1 MTEKKLT
8 KKQEKFV
15 DLMVV
20 QDWNQTK
27 CAHLAGYEN
36 PGVAATRLLSDQQ
49 YAHVQLRIRELKAIQ
64 RTKNEI
70 TYEGI
75 AKKLGEIRDVAL
87 ADGSYGPEVTA
98 EIARAK
104 LAGLMVD
111 RKELKIH
118 KIDNMS
124 REQLEVR
131 LKELVQENQIVIEG
145 EVEVVKDEMVE
156 DVIEDEEV
164 IEDAITKSLKEAS
177 VKGIDGKAV
186 TPFLLERISQLTDG
200 ESLKTN
206 IALVCNNA
214 LVGAKIAS
222 AYGKKP

>member
-1 MTEKKLT
+1 MKSKKLT

-15 DLMVV
+15 DLMVY

-36 PGVAATRLLSDQQ
+36 PGVSATRLMSNPE
-49 YAHVQLRIRELKAIQ
+49 YAHVQERMRSLKAVQ

-87 ADGSYGPEVTA
+87 ADGSYGPAVTA

-124 REQLEVR
+124 RDQLEVR
-131 LKELVQENQIVIEG
+131 LKQLVQEHQIVIGG

-156 DVIEDEEV
+156 DVIEEDVEEQDDV
-164 IEDAITKSLKEAS
+164 EVEDVEDVEDVEEDTDVGEEEE
-177 VKGIDGKAV
+177 D
-186 TPFLLERISQLTDG
+186 TEEETNLLE
-200 ESLKTN
+200 ESDS
-206 IALVCNNA
+206 
-214 LVGAKIAS
+214 S
-222 AYGKKP
+222 AQ

>member
-1 MTEKKLT
+1 MKSKKLT

-15 DLMVV
+15 DLMVY

-36 PGVAATRLLSDQQ
+36 SGVAATRLMSNPE
-49 YAHVQLRIRELKAIQ
+49 YAHVQEKMRSLKAVQ

-75 AKKLGEIRDVAL
+75 ARKLGEIRDVAL
-87 ADGSYGPEVTA
+87 ADGSYGPAVTA

-124 REQLEVR
+124 RDQLEVR
-131 LKELVQENQIVIEG
+131 LKQLVQEHHIVIGG
-145 EVEVVKDEMVE
+145 EVEVIKDKMVE
-156 DVIEDEEV
+156 DVIEEDVEDVEEEEKVEDVEEEEEKDVEEV
-164 IEDAITKSLKEAS
+164 EEDVEEETN
-177 VKGIDGKAV
+177 
-186 TPFLLERISQLTDG
+186 LLE
-200 ESLKTN
+200 ESD
-206 IALVCNNA
+206 
-214 LVGAKIAS
+214 S
-222 AYGKKP
+222 SDP

>member
-1 MTEKKLT
+1 MKSKKLT

-15 DLMVV
+15 DLMVY

-36 PGVAATRLLSDQQ
+36 PGVSATRLLSNPE
-49 YAHVQLRIRELKAIQ
+49 YGHVQEKMRSLKAVQ

-87 ADGSYGPEVTA
+87 ADGSYGPAVTA

-124 REQLEVR
+124 RDQLEVR
-131 LKELVQENQIVIEG
+131 LQQLAQEHHIRIQG
-145 EVEVVKDEMVE
+145 EVEIVKDEDVTQDQIDLMENLEEEVVE
-156 DVIEDEEV
+156 DSSEEQEELVSDLPEEDSIEE
-164 IEDAITKSLKEAS
+164 
-177 VKGIDGKAV
+177 
-186 TPFLLERISQLTDG
+186 
-200 ESLKTN
+200 
-206 IALVCNNA
+206 
-214 LVGAKIAS
+214 
-222 AYGKKP
+222 

>member
-1 MTEKKLT
+1 MKSKKLT

-15 DLMVV
+15 DLMVY

-36 PGVAATRLLSDQQ
+36 PGVSATRLMSNPE
-49 YAHVQLRIRELKAIQ
+49 YAHVQERMRSLKAVQ

-87 ADGSYGPEVTA
+87 ADGSYGPAVTA

-124 REQLEVR
+124 RDQLELR
-131 LKELVQENQIVIEG
+131 LKQLVQEHQIVIGG

-156 DVIEDEEV
+156 DVIEEDVEE
-164 IEDAITKSLKEAS
+164 EDDVEVEVEVEDVEEDTDVGEEEEE
-177 VKGIDGKAV
+177 
-186 TPFLLERISQLTDG
+186 TEEETNLLE
-200 ESLKTN
+200 ESDS
-206 IALVCNNA
+206 
-214 LVGAKIAS
+214 S
-222 AYGKKP
+222 AQ

>member
-1 MTEKKLT
+1 MKSKKLT

-15 DLMVV
+15 DLMVY

-36 PGVAATRLLSDQQ
+36 PGVSATRLMINPE
-49 YAHVQLRIRELKAIQ
+49 YAHVQEKMRSLKAVQ

-75 AKKLGEIRDVAL
+75 ARKLGEIRDVAL
-87 ADGSYGPEVTA
+87 ADGSYGPAVTA

-124 REQLEVR
+124 RDQLEVR
-131 LKELVQENQIVIEG
+131 LKQLVQEHQIVIGG

-156 DVIEDEEV
+156 DVIEEDVEDVEEV
-164 IEDAITKSLKEAS
+164 EEVEEDTEEE
-177 VKGIDGKAV
+177 
-186 TPFLLERISQLTDG
+186 TNLLE
-200 ESLKTN
+200 ESD
-206 IALVCNNA
+206 
-214 LVGAKIAS
+214 S
-222 AYGKKP
+222 SDQ

>member
-1 MTEKKLT
+1 M
-8 KKQEKFV
+8 
-15 DLMVV
+15 
-20 QDWNQTK
+20 
-27 CAHLAGYEN
+27 
-36 PGVAATRLLSDQQ
+36 
-49 YAHVQLRIRELKAIQ
+49 KAVQ

-87 ADGSYGPEVTA
+87 ADGSYGPAVTA

-131 LKELVQENQIVIEG
+131 LQELVRDNQIVIEG
-145 EVEVVKDEMVE
+145 ER
-156 DVIEDEEV
+156 
-164 IEDAITKSLKEAS
+164 LKW
-177 VKGIDGKAV
+177 
-186 TPFLLERISQLTDG
+186 LRRIW
-200 ESLKTN
+200 
-206 IALVCNNA
+206 
-214 LVGAKIAS
+214 
-222 AYGKKP
+222 

>member
-1 MTEKKLT
+1 MADKKLT

-15 DLMVV
+15 DLMVY
-20 QDWNQTK
+20 QDYNQTK

-36 PGVAATRLLSDQQ
+36 PTVSATRLLNHKE
-49 YAHVQLRIRELKAIQ
+49 YGHVQEKIRQFKAIQ

-87 ADGSYGPEVTA
+87 ADGSYGPAVTA

-124 REQLEVR
+124 RDQLEVR
-131 LKELVQENQIVIEG
+131 LQQLVQEHQIVLGQAEEVK
-145 EVEVVKDEMVE
+145 EVEEVSPDQKDLENQLGQEIVE
-156 DVIEDEEV
+156 EALLDDEE
-164 IEDAITKSLKEAS
+164 DLSEAS
-177 VKGIDGKAV
+177 VSHQQEDDL
-186 TPFLLERISQLTDG
+186 PE
-200 ESLKTN
+200 E
-206 IALVCNNA
+206 
-214 LVGAKIAS
+214 
-222 AYGKKP
+222 

>member
-1 MTEKKLT
+1 MVTKKLT

-15 DLMVV
+15 DLMVY
-20 QDWNQTK
+20 QDYNQTR

-49 YAHVQLRIRELKAIQ
+49 YAHVQEKVRQLKAVQ
-64 RTKNEI
+64 RAKNEI

-87 ADGSYGPEVTA
+87 ADGSYGPAVTA

-131 LKELVQENQIVIEG
+131 LQELVRDNQIVIEG
-145 EVEVVKDEMVE
+145 EVEVVKEDMVE
-156 DVIEDEEV
+156 DVVGDV
-164 IEDAITKSLKEAS
+164 IEDVGEDADLEEDMEEDVEETN
-177 VKGIDGKAV
+177 
-186 TPFLLERISQLTDG
+186 LLEVSDSSDQ
-200 ESLKTN
+200 
-206 IALVCNNA
+206 
-214 LVGAKIAS
+214 
-222 AYGKKP
+222 

>member
-1 MTEKKLT
+1 MEERKKLT
-8 KKQEKFV
+8 KKQETFV
-15 DLMVV
+15 DLMVY
-20 QDWNQTK
+20 QDYKQTK

-49 YAHVQLRIRELKAIQ
+49 YAHVQERIRELKAIQ

-70 TYEGI
+70 TFEGI

-87 ADGSYGPEVTA
+87 ADGSYGPAVTA

-124 REQLEVR
+124 RDQLENR
-131 LKELVQENQIVIEG
+131 LKELVLENQIILG
-145 EVEVVKDEMVE
+145 TSEVVEGDVE
-156 DVIEDEEV
+156 DDKDIIEDHSDLEE
-164 IEDAITKSLKEAS
+164 L
-177 VKGIDGKAV
+177 
-186 TPFLLERISQLTDG
+186 
-200 ESLKTN
+200 
-206 IALVCNNA
+206 
-214 LVGAKIAS
+214 
-222 AYGKKP
+222 

>member
-1 MTEKKLT
+1 MKSKKLT

-15 DLMVV
+15 DLMVY

-36 PGVAATRLLSDQQ
+36 PGVSATRLMSNLE
-49 YAHVQLRIRELKAIQ
+49 YAHVQERMRSLKAVQ

-87 ADGSYGPEVTA
+87 ADGSYGPAVTA

-124 REQLEVR
+124 RDQLEVR
-131 LKELVQENQIVIEG
+131 LKQLVQEHQIVIGG

-156 DVIEDEEV
+156 DVIEEDVEEEDDVEEEV
-164 IEDAITKSLKEAS
+164 EVEDVEEDTDVGEEEE
-177 VKGIDGKAV
+177 D
-186 TPFLLERISQLTDG
+186 TEEETNLLE
-200 ESLKTN
+200 ESDS
-206 IALVCNNA
+206 
-214 LVGAKIAS
+214 S
-222 AYGKKP
+222 AQ

>member
-1 MTEKKLT
+1 MVTKKLT

-15 DLMVV
+15 DLMVY

-49 YAHVQLRIRELKAIQ
+49 YAHVQDKVRQLKAVQ
-64 RTKNEI
+64 RAKNEI

-87 ADGSYGPEVTA
+87 ADGSYGPAVTA

-124 REQLEVR
+124 REQLEIR
-131 LKELVQENQIVIEG
+131 LQELVRDNQIVIEG
-145 EVEVVKDEMVE
+145 EVEVVQEDMV
-156 DVIEDEEV
+156 EEV
-164 IEDAITKSLKEAS
+164 IGDVGEEDVEEDADLEEDMEEDVEETN
-177 VKGIDGKAV
+177 
-186 TPFLLERISQLTDG
+186 LLEVSDSSEQ
-200 ESLKTN
+200 
-206 IALVCNNA
+206 
-214 LVGAKIAS
+214 
-222 AYGKKP
+222 

>member
-1 MTEKKLT
+1 MATKKLT

-15 DLMVV
+15 DLMVY

-49 YAHVQLRIRELKAIQ
+49 YAHVQEKVRQLKAVQ

-87 ADGSYGPEVTA
+87 ADGSYGPAVTA

-124 REQLEVR
+124 REQLEIR
-131 LKELVQENQIVIEG
+131 LQELVRDNQIVIEG
-145 EVEVVKDEMVE
+145 EVEVVQEDMVE
-156 DVIEDEEV
+156 DVIGDVGEEDVE
-164 IEDAITKSLKEAS
+164 EDADLEEDMEEDVEETN
-177 VKGIDGKAV
+177 
-186 TPFLLERISQLTDG
+186 LLEVSDSSEQ
-200 ESLKTN
+200 
-206 IALVCNNA
+206 
-214 LVGAKIAS
+214 
-222 AYGKKP
+222 

>member
-1 MTEKKLT
+1 MKSKKLT

-15 DLMVV
+15 DLMVY

-36 PGVAATRLLSDQQ
+36 PGVSATRLMINPE
-49 YAHVQLRIRELKAIQ
+49 YAHVQEKMRSLKAVQ

-75 AKKLGEIRDVAL
+75 ARKLGEIRDIAL
-87 ADGSYGPEVTA
+87 ADGSYGPAVTA

-124 REQLEVR
+124 RDQLEVR
-131 LKELVQENQIVIEG
+131 LKQLVQEHQIVIGG
-145 EVEVVKDEMVE
+145 EVEVIKDKMVE
-156 DVIEDEEV
+156 DVIEEDVEDVEEEEKVEDVEEEEEKDVEEV
-164 IEDAITKSLKEAS
+164 EEDVEEETN
-177 VKGIDGKAV
+177 
-186 TPFLLERISQLTDG
+186 LLE
-200 ESLKTN
+200 ESD
-206 IALVCNNA
+206 
-214 LVGAKIAS
+214 S
-222 AYGKKP
+222 SDP